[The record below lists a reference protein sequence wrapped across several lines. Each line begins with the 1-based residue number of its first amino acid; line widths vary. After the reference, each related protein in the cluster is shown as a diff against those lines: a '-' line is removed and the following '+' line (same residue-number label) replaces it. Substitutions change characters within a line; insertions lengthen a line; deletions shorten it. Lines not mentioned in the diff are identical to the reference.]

1 MSWRGKCDYWNTYL
15 APTVPNNGYLA
26 GDLSNQ
32 VDYVIH
38 TVGPIYVNDKVSA
51 PILKSAYMNSL
62 AKGEEKNI
70 SSIAFP
76 AISCGVYGYPKE
88 KAALVSLQSVQQYLK
103 DKEEETISSPA
114 EVLDSSCI
122 SNRQSNYRNI
132 DFVLYSKDI
141 LDAWLKAAAALKL
154 QKVDFNHFRDS
165 P

>member
-1 MSWRGKCDYWNTYL
+1 M
-15 APTVPNNGYLA
+15 
-26 GDLSNQ
+26 
-32 VDYVIH
+32 
-38 TVGPIYVNDKVSA
+38 
-51 PILKSAYMNSL
+51 
-62 AKGEEKNI
+62 
-70 SSIAFP
+70 
-76 AISCGVYGYPKE
+76 
-88 KAALVSLQSVQQYLK
+88 QQYLK